1 MDITQSIVQ
10 IIVMLPIFLLAISV
24 HEVAHGYVSYLLGD
38 PTAKNAGRLTLNPI
52 AHLDPV
58 GALVLVI
65 TRMYGWAKPVPI
77 DPRYYKNPRQG
88 MMYVGLAGPGANF
101 VMAILFS
108 LIWMLMLQFRLVSLY
123 MNPQSIRGIIA
134 TMIITGIQI
143 NIALG
148 VFNLIPVPPLDG
160 SKILRGFLPRK
171 YDRYFYML
179 EGPQG
184 MILIFI
190 LLFTGILGGI
200 IRPIIN
206 LFMSVLM

>member
-1 MDITQSIVQ
+1 
-10 IIVMLPIFLLAISV
+10 
-24 HEVAHGYVSYLLGD
+24 
-38 PTAKNAGRLTLNPI
+38 
-52 AHLDPV
+52 
-58 GALVLVI
+58 
-65 TRMYGWAKPVPI
+65 
-77 DPRYYKNPRQG
+77 
-88 MMYVGLAGPGANF
+88 YVGLAGPGVNF

-108 LIWMLMLQFRLVSLY
+108 IIWMLMLQFRFVSIAYLY
-123 MNPQSIRGIIA
+123 SNPQSIRGIIA
-134 TMIITGIQI
+134 TMIATGIQI

-171 YDRYFYML
+171 YDRYFHIL